1 MISENKAY
9 TLSIFLTILMVFCT
23 YISGY
28 ANENS
33 DPVFIDGARAIRSI
47 AENTPAGV
55 NIGAPVAATD
65 ADGDTLTYSKGW
77 LDGMAFTVDSA
88 TGQIQTKAAL
98 DYETQKL
105 YSFAIFADDGN
116 GGKTV
121 TSVTINV
128 TDVDETPANSAP
140 VFTDGTSATR
150 SIAENT
156 ASGTNIGTAIA
167 ATDADND
174 TLTYTLEGTDA
185 SSFSIVSTS
194 GQLQTK
200 AALDYEAKS
209 SYSVRIT
216 VSDSKLTDTIDVTIN
231 VSDVDENRAPS
242 FAEGT
247 STTRSIAENTAAD
260 TNIGSAVAAT
270 DPDDDT
276 LTYTLGGADAA
287 AFSINNTTGQL
298 QTRAALDYEAKSSY
312 SVRITVSDSK
322 LTDTID
328 VTINVTDVDEN
339 RAPSFTEGN
348 RATRSVAENTGSGQD
363 IGSAVAATDPD
374 DDTLTYTLGGTDAAM
389 FSIVSTSGQL
399 QTNAA
404 LDYEAKSSYSV
415 RITVSDSKLTDS
427 IDVTINVTDVD
438 ENRAPSFTEGN
449 RATRSVAENTGSG
462 QDIGSAVA
470 ATDPDDDTLT
480 YTLGGTDASS
490 FSINSTTGQLRTRAA
505 LDYETKSSYSVR
517 ITVSDSKLTDTIDVT
532 INVTDVD
539 ENRAPSFTEG
549 NRATRSVAEN
559 TGSGQDIGSAVGATD
574 PDTDDTLTYTL
585 GGTDASSFSI
595 VSTSGQLQTSAA
607 LNYESK
613 SSYSVSVSVSDGNGG
628 SDSIDVTI
636 NVTNVNEA
644 PSFANSTATRSIA
657 ENTAANTNIGT
668 AISATDPDTGDTLTY
683 TLGGA
688 DAAAFRINSTNG
700 RLKTRAALDYETKT
714 SYSVRITVSDSE
726 LTDTIDVTVN
736 VTDVDENRAPSF
748 ADGASTTRSVAE
760 NTAANTNI
768 GSAVAAT
775 DPDDDTLTYTLGGT
789 DAAMFRINSTN
800 GQLKT
805 RAALDYETKT
815 SYSVRITVSDS
826 ELTDTID
833 VTVNVTDVDENRAPS
848 FTDGSTTTRS
858 IAENTAA
865 NTNIGSAVAATDP
878 DDDTLTYTL
887 GGTDAAAFSIVS
899 TSGQLRT
906 NAALNYESDASYSVR
921 VSVSDGNGESDS
933 IDVTINVTDVNEA
946 PNFASSTATRSIAEN
961 TGSGEDIGSA
971 VSATDPDDD
980 TLTYT
985 LGGTD
990 ASSFRINSTTGQL
1003 RTRAAL
1009 DYEAKSSYSVT
1020 ITVSDSKLTDSIDV
1034 TINVTD
1040 VDENRA
1046 PSFADGTST
1055 TRSIAENTGPGQDI
1069 GSAVAATDP
1078 DDDTL
1083 TYILGGTDAAM
1094 FSIVSTSGQLQTNAA
1109 LDYEA
1114 KSSYSVRI
1122 TVSDAKLTDTID
1134 VTINVTDVDE
1144 NRAPAFTAGAST
1156 TRSVAENTAADTNIG
1171 SAISA
1176 TDPDDDTLTYT
1187 LGGTDAASFS
1197 IVSTSGQLQTNA
1209 ALNYESKSSYSVT
1222 VDVSDGNGGNDSI
1235 PVTISVTN
1243 VNESPI
1249 FASSTAIRSIAENT
1263 ASGEDIGSAVTATDP
1278 DTGDTLTYSLSGTDA
1293 SSFSIVSTSGQL
1305 QTNAALDYETKT
1317 SYSVRITA
1325 SDSELT
1331 DSIDVTINVT
1341 DVDENRA
1348 PSFAEGTSTT
1358 RSVAENAAAD
1368 TDIGSVVSA
1377 TDPDDDTLTYTLG
1390 GTDAA
1395 AFSIVST
1402 SGQLQTKASLDYETK
1417 SSYSVSVSVSDG
1429 NGGSDSIAVTIN
1441 VTDVNENRAPTFTA
1455 GSSTTRSIAEN
1466 TNSGVNIGSPVA
1478 ATDADTSN
1486 TLTYTLGGT
1495 DAAMFGIV
1503 STSGQLQTKA
1513 ALNYESK
1520 SSYSVKVDVSD
1531 GNGGSDSI
1539 PVTISVT
1546 DVNEAPSFASSTAT
1560 RSIAENTGSGQD
1572 IGSAVGATDPDAGDT
1587 LTYTLGGADAAAFSI
1602 VSTSG
1607 QLQTNVALDYETKSS
1622 YSVTV
1627 TATDDDTLSDTTTV
1641 TISVTNVNEAPN
1653 FATTTATRSIAENTA
1668 ADTNIG
1674 AAITATDVDAN
1685 TTLTYTLGGTD
1696 AASFSIVST
1705 SGQLQTSAAL
1715 DYETKT
1721 SYSVRITVSDSELT
1735 DTIDVTINVTDV
1747 DENRAPSFAEGTSTT
1762 RSIAENTAADTNI
1775 GSAVSATDPD
1785 DDTLTYTV
1793 GGADAASFS
1802 IVSTSGQLQTNAALD
1817 YESKSSYSV
1826 TVSVSDGN
1834 GGSDSIP
1841 VTISVTD
1848 VNEAPSFA
1856 NSTATRS
1863 VAENTAADTNIGAA
1877 ITATDVDANTT
1888 LTYTLGGTDADSF
1901 SIVSTSGQLQTN
1913 AALDYETKASYSV
1926 TVTATDGDNLSDTT
1940 TVTISITDV
1949 NEAPSFATDTA
1960 ARSIA
1965 ENTAA
1970 DTNIGA
1976 AITATDVDANTTL
1989 TYTLGGTD
1997 AAAFSIDSTTGQLQ
2011 TSAALDYE
2019 TKTTYSVRITVSDS
2033 ELTDTIDVTI
2043 NVTDVDENRA
2053 PSFTEGTSTTR
2064 SVAENTAADTN
2075 IGSAV
2080 SATDPDDDT
2089 LTYTVGGTDAAM
2101 FSIDS
2106 TTGQLQTSAAL
2117 DYETKTSYTVTIT
2130 VSDTKL
2136 TDTINVT
2143 VNVTNVD
2150 ENRAP
2155 AFADGASTT
2164 RSVAENTEA
2173 DTNIGSAVSATDPDA
2188 DDTLTYSL
2196 SGADAAAFSID
2207 STTGQLQTSGALD
2220 YETKTSYAV
2229 TITVSD
2235 SELTDT
2241 IDVTI
2246 SVTDV
2251 NEAPSFATTTATRS
2265 IAENTAANTN
2275 IGAAITATDVDAN
2288 TTLAYTLGGAD
2299 AASFS
2304 IVSTSGQLQTNAAL
2318 DYETKSSYS
2327 VTVTATDGDTLSDTI
2342 TVTITVT
2349 NVDEAPSFTEGSSAT
2364 RSVAE
2369 NTAAD
2374 TNIGTA
2380 VAATDPDTGD
2390 TLTYT
2395 LGGADAASFTINSTS
2410 GQLRTSGAL
2419 DYETKTSY
2427 AVTIT
2432 ASDSELTDT
2441 IDVTISVTNV
2451 NEAPSFAT
2459 TTATRSI
2466 AENTAADTNI
2476 GAAITATDVDA
2487 NTTLTY
2493 SLGGADAASFSIVS
2507 TSGQLQTNTALDH
2520 ETKASYAVTVTATD
2534 GGNLSDTI
2542 TVTISVTDVNDAPNF
2557 ATDTAI
2563 RSVAENTAAGTNIGS
2578 AVAATDPDTGDTLT
2592 YTLGGTDA
2600 ASFSIVSTSG
2610 QLRTSTALDY
2620 ETKTSYSV
2628 RITVS
2633 DTELTDTI
2641 DVTINVTNVNEAPS
2655 FTAGS
2660 TATRTIAENTASG
2673 TNIGTAV
2680 TATDVDANTTLT
2692 YTLGGTDAATF
2703 SIVSTSGQLQTSA
2716 ALNYETKTSY
2726 SVKISVADGSGG
2738 SDTIDV
2744 TINVTDVYE
2753 PIIHR
2758 TQQVQDA
2765 IVAKVPGVNH
2775 ADYVTVAHLAAI
2787 TELNLSA
2794 ESITSLK
2801 SGDFNELPALTTL
2814 YLDHNSISDISA
2826 LAGLT
2831 ALTDLD
2837 LSGNSISNISALA
2850 GLTKLT
2856 TLYLDFNSISN
2867 ISALAGL
2874 TKLTYLSL
2882 SNNSISNISAL
2893 AGLTKLTELY
2903 LSFNSISDISA
2914 LEGLTKLTYLSL
2926 SDNSISDY
2934 GPLYR
2939 LLAAIAGIEG
2949 HPGLTF
2955 DINIPPVFTE
2965 GTGTTR
2971 SVAENTASGQDI
2983 GTAVA
2988 ATDAEDDTLT
2998 YSLEGADADSFSMDT
3013 ATGQLQTKAALDYET
3028 KSSYSVTVSVSD
3040 GNGGTDTIAVTINIT
3055 DINDGSPPSFTE
3067 GTSTTRSVAENTPSG
3082 QDIGT
3087 AVAATDADN
3096 DTLTYSLGGTDA
3108 DSFSMDTAT
3117 GQLQT
3122 SGALDYETKSSYS
3135 VTVSVSDGN
3144 GGTDTIAVTINVTNV
3159 TVSTV
3164 SQRTQQVQD
3173 AIVAAVPDVYNADEV
3188 TPAHL
3193 AAITYLDLSYQNI
3206 TSLKSGDFSGLT
3218 GLTDLSLS
3226 GNSISN
3232 ISALSGLTTL
3242 TYLHL
3247 GDNSISNIS
3256 ALSGMTKLTEL
3267 YLWSNSI
3274 SNISALSGMTKLT
3287 RLELSNNTISNVSA
3301 LERLTALTDL
3311 KLSNNS
3317 ISDYNPLRRLLAA
3330 IDGIEDHPGFTLD
3343 INIPPVFT
3351 DGTSTRRYVAEY
3363 TPSGQDI
3370 GDPVS
3375 ATDANKDSLTYSL
3388 EGTDADAFNIDSA
3401 TGQLQTNAALR
3412 YQTKRSYSVTV
3423 SVDDGYSGTDT
3434 IAVTIYVTDVNEASI
3449 TPVNRRT
3456 QEVQDAIVAEVPDA
3470 DSADEVTVAH
3480 LAAITEL
3487 DLSYFSITSLKSGDF
3502 SGLPSLTELN
3512 LDGNSISN
3520 ISPLSGLTKLT
3531 KLYLSANSITN
3542 ISVLRGL
3549 TKLTYLDL
3557 SWNSITSVS
3566 ALERLTTLTTLNLSG
3581 NSISNYDPL
3590 RRLLTAIA
3598 GIEGHPG
3605 LTLDIN
3611 IPPVFTEGTST
3622 TRSVAEYTPP
3632 SQDIGDPVSA
3642 TDADGEYLSYSL
3654 EGTDADSF
3662 SIHGSTGQLQTSAS
3676 LHYQTKRSYS
3686 VTVSV
3691 DDGYEGGTDT
3701 IAVTIY
3707 VTNVNEALI
3716 TPVNQRTQEV
3726 QDAIVGKVS
3735 GVDNADDVTPAHL
3748 AAIIDLSLRSKGITS
3763 LKSSDFSGLSNL
3775 ANLDLSGNSISNISV
3790 LSGLT
3795 KLTELNLSDNSISNI
3810 SVLSGLTKL
3819 TTLYL
3824 ERNAISNVSAL
3835 ERLTKLTNLYLESN
3849 PISDYAPLRR
3859 LKKANPNIYISINI
3873 ENNPP
3878 QFTQGT
3884 NTTRAIAEDA
3894 GFYTDIGEPISATDT
3909 DPYDT
3914 LTYRFAPEPFGT
3926 SDAEIFGIDPTSGQL
3941 YNYDELDY
3949 EEQTSYTVIVEVSDG
3964 NGGMDRITVTIYVR
3978 DVAGAAP
3985 SLETSTLIP
3994 NQTGLLTNFPNP
4006 FNPET
4011 WIPYQLA
4018 KPAEV
4023 TLTIYDIRGVV
4034 VRELKLGHQ
4043 PAGFYHNRSR
4053 AIHWDGRNAFGEK
4066 VATGVY
4072 FYTLKAGNFTATRK
4086 LLIRK

>member
-128 TDVDETPANSAP
+128 TDVDETPANRAP

-216 VSDSKLTDTIDVTIN
+216 VSDSELTDTIDVTIN

-363 IGSAVAATDPD
+363 IGSAV
-374 DDTLTYTLGGTDAAM
+374 
-389 FSIVSTSGQL
+389 S
-399 QTNAA
+399 
-404 LDYEAKSSYSV
+404 
-415 RITVSDSKLTDS
+415 
-427 IDVTINVTDVD
+427 
-438 ENRAPSFTEGN
+438 
-449 RATRSVAENTGSG
+449 
-462 QDIGSAVA
+462 

-490 FSINSTTGQLRTRAA
+490 FRINSTTGQLRTRAA

-933 IDVTINVTDVNEA
+933 IDVTISVTDVNES
-946 PNFASSTATRSIAEN
+946 PIFASSTATRSIAEN

-971 VSATDPDDD
+971 VGATDPDAGD

-990 ASSFRINSTTGQL
+990 AASFSIVSTSGQL
-1003 RTRAAL
+1003 QTRAAL
-1009 DYEAKSSYSVT
+1009 DYETKTAYSVR
-1020 ITVSDSKLTDSIDV
+1020 ITVSDSELTDTIDV

-1094 FSIVSTSGQLQTNAA
+1094 FSIVSTSGQLQTKAA

-1134 VTINVTDVDE
+1134 VRINVTDVSE

-1222 VDVSDGNGGNDSI
+1222 VDVSDGNGGSDSI
-1235 PVTISVTN
+1235 PVTISVTD
-1243 VNESPI
+1243 VNEAPSFANSTATRSIAENTGSGENIGAAITATDVDANTTLAYTLGGADAAAFSIVSTSGQLQTNAALDYETKTTYSVTVTATDGDNLSDTTTVAISVTDVNEAPI

-1263 ASGEDIGSAVTATDP
+1263 GSGEDIGSAVTATDP

-1341 DVDENRA
+1341 DVDEN
-1348 PSFAEGTSTT
+1348 S
-1358 RSVAENAAAD
+1358 
-1368 TDIGSVVSA
+1368 
-1377 TDPDDDTLTYTLG
+1377 
-1390 GTDAA
+1390 
-1395 AFSIVST
+1395 
-1402 SGQLQTKASLDYETK
+1402 
-1417 SSYSVSVSVSDG
+1417 
-1429 NGGSDSIAVTIN
+1429 
-1441 VTDVNENRAPTFTA
+1441 APTFTA
-1455 GSSTTRSIAEN
+1455 GSSTTRSITEN
-1466 TNSGVNIGSPVA
+1466 TNSGVNIGSPIA

-1546 DVNEAPSFASSTAT
+1546 DVNESPNFASSTAT
-1560 RSIAENTGSGQD
+1560 RSIAENTASGEN
-1572 IGSAVGATDPDAGDT
+1572 IGSAVGATDPDTGDT

-1641 TISVTNVNEAPN
+1641 TISVTDVNEAPN
-1653 FATTTATRSIAENTA
+1653 FATNTATRSVAENTA

-1747 DENRAPSFAEGTSTT
+1747 DENRAPAFAEGTSTT
-1762 RSIAENTAADTNI
+1762 RSVAENTAADTNI
-1775 GSAVSATDPD
+1775 GSAVAATDPD

-1817 YESKSSYSV
+1817 YETKTSYSV

-1901 SIVSTSGQLQTN
+1901 SIVSTSGQLQTR
-1913 AALDYETKASYSV
+1913 AALDYETKSSYSV
-1926 TVTATDGDNLSDTT
+1926 IVAVSDGNGGSDSIV
-1940 TVTISITDV
+1940 VTINVTDV
-1949 NEAPSFATDTA
+1949 DENRAPSFTEGTSTT
-1960 ARSIA
+1960 RSIA

-1970 DTNIGA
+1970 DTNIGSA
-1976 AITATDVDANTTL
+1976 VSATDPDEDTL

-1997 AAAFSIDSTTGQLQ
+1997 AAMFSIVSTSGQLQ
-2011 TSAALDYE
+2011 TSGALDYE
-2019 TKTTYSVRITVSDS
+2019 TKTSYSVRITASDS

-2053 PSFTEGTSTTR
+2053 PS
-2064 SVAENTAADTN
+2064 
-2075 IGSAV
+2075 
-2080 SATDPDDDT
+2080 
-2089 LTYTVGGTDAAM
+2089 
-2101 FSIDS
+2101 
-2106 TTGQLQTSAAL
+2106 
-2117 DYETKTSYTVTIT
+2117 
-2130 VSDTKL
+2130 
-2136 TDTINVT
+2136 
-2143 VNVTNVD
+2143 
-2150 ENRAP
+2150 
-2155 AFADGASTT
+2155 FADGASTT

-2207 STTGQLQTSGALD
+2207 STNGQLQTSAALDYETKTSYSVTITVSDSELTDTIDVTISVTNVNEAPNFATTTATRSIAENTAANTNIGTAVTATDVDANTTLAYTLGGADASSFSIVSTSGQLQTSAALDHETKATYTVIVTATDGGNLSDTISVTISVTDVNDAPNFATDTAIRSVAENTAADTNIGTAVAATDPDTGDTLTYTLGGADAASFTINSTNGQLQTSGALD

-2251 NEAPSFATTTATRS
+2251 NEAPNFA
-2265 IAENTAANTN
+2265 
-2275 IGAAITATDVDAN
+2275 
-2288 TTLAYTLGGAD
+2288 
-2299 AASFS
+2299 
-2304 IVSTSGQLQTNAAL
+2304 
-2318 DYETKSSYS
+2318 
-2327 VTVTATDGDTLSDTI
+2327 
-2342 TVTITVT
+2342 
-2349 NVDEAPSFTEGSSAT
+2349 
-2364 RSVAE
+2364 
-2369 NTAAD
+2369 
-2374 TNIGTA
+2374 
-2380 VAATDPDTGD
+2380 
-2390 TLTYT
+2390 
-2395 LGGADAASFTINSTS
+2395 NS
-2410 GQLRTSGAL
+2410 
-2419 DYETKTSY
+2419 
-2427 AVTIT
+2427 
-2432 ASDSELTDT
+2432 
-2441 IDVTISVTNV
+2441 
-2451 NEAPSFAT
+2451 
-2459 TTATRSI
+2459 TATRSI

-2487 NTTLTY
+2487 NTTLAYT
-2493 SLGGADAASFSIVS
+2493 LGGADASSFSIVS
-2507 TSGQLQTNTALDH
+2507 TSGQLQTSAALDH
-2520 ETKASYAVTVTATD
+2520 ETKATYTVIVTATD

-2542 TVTISVTDVNDAPNF
+2542 SVTISVTDVNDAPNF

-2563 RSVAENTAAGTNIGS
+2563 RSVAENTAADTNIGT

-2673 TNIGTAV
+2673 TNIGAAV

-2738 SDTIDV
+2738 TDTIDV

-2765 IVAKVPGVNH
+2765 IVAAVPGVNH

-2787 TELNLSA
+2787 TSLDLSA

-2801 SGDFNELPALTTL
+2801 SGDFNELPALTHL
-2814 YLDHNSISDISA
+2814 NLSGNSISNISV
-2826 LAGLT
+2826 LSGLT
-2831 ALTDLD
+2831 ALTRLDLSNNSISNISALTDLTGLTGLD
-2837 LSGNSISNISALA
+2837 LSGNSISNISALE
-2850 GLTKLT
+2850 GLTGLT
-2856 TLYLDFNSISN
+2856 TLD
-2867 ISALAGL
+2867 
-2874 TKLTYLSL
+2874 
-2882 SNNSISNISAL
+2882 
-2893 AGLTKLTELY
+2893 
-2903 LSFNSISDISA
+2903 LSFNSISDISK
-2914 LEGLTKLTYLSL
+2914 LEGLTKLTYLYL
-2926 SDNSISDY
+2926 LGNPISDY
-2934 GPLYR
+2934 GPLRR
-2939 LLAAIAGIEG
+2939 LWAAIDGIEG
-2949 HPGLTF
+2949 HPGLTL

-2971 SVAENTASGQDI
+2971 SVPENTPSGQDI
-2983 GTAVA
+2983 GDPVS
-2988 ATDAEDDTLT
+2988 ATDADNYVLD
-2998 YSLEGADADSFSMDT
+2998 YSLEGADADSFSIDGS
-3013 ATGQLQTKAALDYET
+3013 TGQLQTSAALDYET

-3040 GNGGTDTIAVTINIT
+3040 GNGGTDTIAVTINVT
-3055 DINDGSPPSFTE
+3055 DVNFPPSFTD
-3067 GTSTTRSVAENTPSG
+3067 GDTTARSVAENTPSG

-3096 DTLTYSLGGTDA
+3096 DTLTYSLGGADA
-3108 DSFSMDTAT
+3108 ASFSIVSTS
-3117 GQLQT
+3117 GQLRT
-3122 SGALDYETKSSYS
+3122 RAALNYRTKSSYS
-3135 VTVSVSDGN
+3135 VTVSVADGK
-3144 GGTDTIAVTINVTNV
+3144 GGTDSITVTINVTNV
-3159 TVSTV
+3159 PVNR
-3164 SQRTQQVQD
+3164 RTQQVED
-3173 AIVAAVPDVYNADEV
+3173 AIVAAVPDADNADEV
-3188 TPAHL
+3188 TSAHL
-3193 AAITYLDLSYQNI
+3193 AAITRLEIRYAGI
-3206 TSLKSGDFSGLT
+3206 TSLKSSDFSGLT
-3218 GLTDLSLS
+3218 GLTGLDLS

-3232 ISALSGLTTL
+3232 ISALSGLTKL
-3242 TYLHL
+3242 TYLSL
-3247 GDNSISNIS
+3247 ANNS
-3256 ALSGMTKLTEL
+3256 
-3267 YLWSNSI
+3267 
-3274 SNISALSGMTKLT
+3274 
-3287 RLELSNNTISNVSA
+3287 ISNVSA
-3301 LERLTALTDL
+3301 LERLTALTYL
-3311 KLSNNS
+3311 YLSGNP
-3317 ISDYNPLRRLLAA
+3317 ISDYDPLRRLLAA
-3330 IDGIEDHPGFTLD
+3330 IAGIEEHPGLTLD

-3351 DGTSTRRYVAEY
+3351 EGTRTTRSVAEY

-3423 SVDDGYSGTDT
+3423 SVDDGYEGGTDT
-3434 IAVTIYVTDVNEASI
+3434 IAVTINVTDVNEASI
-3449 TPVNRRT
+3449 TPVNKRT
-3456 QEVQDAIVAEVPDA
+3456 QQVQDAILAEVPEA
-3470 DSADEVTVAH
+3470 DNADEVTVAH
-3480 LAAITEL
+3480 LAAITDL
-3487 DLSYFSITSLKSGDF
+3487 DLAYENIASLKSGDF
-3502 SGLPSLTELN
+3502 SGLPSLTELV
-3512 LDGNSISN
+3512 LSGNSISN
-3520 ISPLSGLTKLT
+3520 ISVLS
-3531 KLYLSANSITN
+3531 
-3542 ISVLRGL
+3542 GL

-3557 SWNSITSVS
+3557 SWNSISNIWTLSGLTKLTYLDLSGNSITSVS
-3566 ALERLTTLTTLNLSG
+3566 VLERLTTLTDLKLSD
-3581 NSISNYDPL
+3581 NPISNYDPL

-3598 GIEGHPG
+3598 GIEGHQG
-3605 LTLDIN
+3605 LRLDIN
-3611 IPPVFTEGTST
+3611 IPPVFTEGTRT

-3662 SIHGSTGQLQTSAS
+3662 SIHGSTGQLQTSAA

-3726 QDAIVGKVS
+3726 QDAIVDKVS

-3748 AAIIDLSLRSKGITS
+3748 AAITDFSLRSEGITS

-3775 ANLDLSGNSISNISV
+3775 ANLD
-3790 LSGLT
+3790 
-3795 KLTELNLSDNSISNI
+3795 LSDNSISNI

-3873 ENNPP
+3873 DNNPP

-3884 NTTRAIAEDA
+3884 NTTRYIPEDA
-3894 GFYTDIGEPISATDT
+3894 ISYTDIGEPISATDT

-3941 YNYDELDY
+3941 YTYAELDY
-3949 EEQTSYTVIVEVSDG
+3949 EEQTFHKVVVDVSDG

>member
-276 LTYTLGGADAA
+276 LTYTLSGADAA

-348 RATRSVAENTGSGQD
+348 TATRSVAENTGSG
-363 IGSAVAATDPD
+363 
-374 DDTLTYTLGGTDAAM
+374 
-389 FSIVSTSGQL
+389 
-399 QTNAA
+399 
-404 LDYEAKSSYSV
+404 E
-415 RITVSDSKLTDS
+415 
-427 IDVTINVTDVD
+427 
-438 ENRAPSFTEGN
+438 
-449 RATRSVAENTGSG
+449 
-462 QDIGSAVA
+462 
-470 ATDPDDDTLT
+470 
-480 YTLGGTDASS
+480 
-490 FSINSTTGQLRTRAA
+490 
-505 LDYETKSSYSVR
+505 
-517 ITVSDSKLTDTIDVT
+517 
-532 INVTDVD
+532 
-539 ENRAPSFTEG
+539 
-549 NRATRSVAEN
+549 
-559 TGSGQDIGSAVGATD
+559 DIGSAVGATD

-683 TLGGA
+683 TLGGT

-714 SYSVRITVSDSE
+714 SYTVTITVSDSE
-726 LTDTIDVTVN
+726 LTDTIDVTIN

-748 ADGASTTRSVAE
+748 ADGASTTRSIAE

-815 SYSVRITVSDS
+815 SYTVTITVSDS

-833 VTVNVTDVDENRAPS
+833 VTV
-848 FTDGSTTTRS
+848 
-858 IAENTAA
+858 
-865 NTNIGSAVAATDP
+865 
-878 DDDTLTYTL
+878 
-887 GGTDAAAFSIVS
+887 
-899 TSGQLRT
+899 
-906 NAALNYESDASYSVR
+906 
-921 VSVSDGNGESDS
+921 
-933 IDVTINVTDVNEA
+933 
-946 PNFASSTATRSIAEN
+946 
-961 TGSGEDIGSA
+961 
-971 VSATDPDDD
+971 
-980 TLTYT
+980 
-985 LGGTD
+985 
-990 ASSFRINSTTGQL
+990 
-1003 RTRAAL
+1003 
-1009 DYEAKSSYSVT
+1009 
-1020 ITVSDSKLTDSIDV
+1020 
-1034 TINVTD
+1034 NVTD

-1069 GSAVAATDP
+1069 GSAVSATDP

-1094 FSIVSTSGQLQTNAA
+1094 FSIVSTSGQLQTKAA

-1134 VTINVTDVDE
+1134 VTINVTDVSE

-1187 LGGTDAASFS
+1187 LGGTDA
-1197 IVSTSGQLQTNA
+1197 
-1209 ALNYESKSSYSVT
+1209 
-1222 VDVSDGNGGNDSI
+1222 
-1235 PVTISVTN
+1235 
-1243 VNESPI
+1243 
-1249 FASSTAIRSIAENT
+1249 
-1263 ASGEDIGSAVTATDP
+1263 
-1278 DTGDTLTYSLSGTDA
+1278 

-1317 SYSVRITA
+1317 SYSVRITV

-1331 DSIDVTINVT
+1331 DTIDVTINVT

-1348 PSFAEGTSTT
+1348 PSFADGTSTT
-1358 RSVAENAAAD
+1358 RSIAENTAAD
-1368 TDIGSVVSA
+1368 TNIGSAISA
-1377 TDPDDDTLTYTLG
+1377 TDPDDDTLTYTLGGTDAASFSIVSTSGQLQTSAALNYESKSSYSVTVDVSDGNGGSDSIPVTISVTDVNEAPIFANSTAARSIAENTGSGEDIGAAITATDVDANTTLTYTLGGADAASFSIVSTSGQLQTNAALDYETKTSYSVTITVSDSKLTDTIDVTINVTDVDENRAPAFADGTSTTRSIAENTAADTNIGSAISATDSDDDTLTYTLG

-1441 VTDVNENRAPTFTA
+1441 VTDVNENRAPEFTA

-1466 TNSGVNIGSPVA
+1466 TNSGVNIGSPIA

-1546 DVNEAPSFASSTAT
+1546 DVNESPNFASSTAT
-1560 RSIAENTGSGQD
+1560 RSIAENTASGEN
-1572 IGSAVGATDPDAGDT
+1572 IGSAVTATDPDTDDT

-1607 QLQTNVALDYETKSS
+1607 QLQTNAALDYETKSS

-1721 SYSVRITVSDSELT
+1721 TYSVRITVSDSELT

-1747 DENRAPSFAEGTSTT
+1747 DENRAPAFAEGTSTT

-1817 YESKSSYSV
+1817 YETKTSYSV
-1826 TVSVSDGN
+1826 SVSVSDGN

-1841 VTISVTD
+1841 VTINVTN
-1848 VNEAPSFA
+1848 VNEAPNFA

-1888 LTYTLGGTDADSF
+1888 LTYTLCGTDADSF

-1926 TVTATDGDNLSDTT
+1926 TVTATDGGNLSDTT

-1949 NEAPSFATDTA
+1949 NESPSFATDTA

-2019 TKTTYSVRITVSDS
+2019 TKT
-2033 ELTDTIDVTI
+2033 
-2043 NVTDVDENRA
+2043 
-2053 PSFTEGTSTTR
+2053 
-2064 SVAENTAADTN
+2064 
-2075 IGSAV
+2075 
-2080 SATDPDDDT
+2080 
-2089 LTYTVGGTDAAM
+2089 
-2101 FSIDS
+2101 
-2106 TTGQLQTSAAL
+2106 
-2117 DYETKTSYTVTIT
+2117 SYTVTIT

-2164 RSVAENTEA
+2164 RSVAENTAA
-2173 DTNIGSAVSATDPDA
+2173 DTNIGSAVSATDPDT

-2196 SGADAAAFSID
+2196 SGADAAAFSIV
-2207 STTGQLQTSGALD
+2207 STSGQLQTSGALD
-2220 YETKTSYAV
+2220 YETKTSYSV
-2229 TITVSD
+2229 TITASD

-2246 SVTDV
+2246 SVTNV

-2318 DYETKSSYS
+2318 DHETKASYS

-2374 TNIGTA
+2374 TNIGSA

-2432 ASDSELTDT
+2432 VSDSELTDT

-2466 AENTAADTNI
+2466 AENTAANTNI

-2507 TSGQLQTNTALDH
+2507 TSGQLQTNAALDH

-2563 RSVAENTAAGTNIGS
+2563 RSVAENTAADTNIGT
-2578 AVAATDPDTGDTLT
+2578 AVTATDPDTGDTLT

-2738 SDTIDV
+2738 TDTIDV
-2744 TINVTDVYE
+2744 TIDVTDVYE

-2787 TELNLSA
+2787 TELNLSSK
-2794 ESITSLK
+2794 SITSLK
-2801 SGDFNELPALTTL
+2801 SGDFNELPALATL
-2814 YLDHNSISDISA
+2814 DLSFNSISDISA
-2826 LAGLT
+2826 LADLT
-2831 ALTDLD
+2831 ALATLY
-2837 LSGNSISNISALA
+2837 LSANSISNISTLAGLTTLTDLSLSDNSISDISTLA

-2856 TLYLDFNSISN
+2856 TLNLSDNSISN

-2874 TKLTYLSL
+2874 TKLTYLNL
-2882 SNNSISNISAL
+2882 GGNSISNISAL

-2903 LSFNSISDISA
+2903 LSGNSISNISALAGLTKLEYLYLSGNSISNISTLAGLTALTWLDLGGNSISDISA
-2914 LEGLTKLTYLSL
+2914 LAGLTKLTTLYLSNNSISDISTLASLTTLTDLKL
-2926 SDNSISDY
+2926 SGNPISDY

-2939 LLAAIAGIEG
+2939 LLAAIDGIEG
-2949 HPGLTF
+2949 HPGLTL

-2971 SVAENTASGQDI
+2971 SIAENTASGQDI
-2983 GTAVA
+2983 GTPVA
-2988 ATDAEDDTLT
+2988 ATDADNDTLT
-2998 YSLEGADADSFSMDT
+2998 YSLEGADADSFSVDT
-3013 ATGQLQTKAALDYET
+3013 ATGQLQTSGALDYET
-3028 KSSYSVTVSVSD
+3028 KTSYSVTVSVSD

-3067 GTSTTRSVAENTPSG
+3067 GTSTTRSVAENTASG

-3108 DSFSMDTAT
+3108 ASFSINAFT
-3117 GQLQT
+3117 GQLRT
-3122 SGALDYETKSSYS
+3122 SAALDYETKTSYS

-3144 GGTDTIAVTINVTNV
+3144 NGTDTINVTINVTNV
-3159 TVSTV
+3159 NEGLVTPVNR
-3164 SQRTQQVQD
+3164 RTQQVQD
-3173 AIVAAVPDVYNADEV
+3173 AIVKAVPGVDNADDV
-3188 TPAHL
+3188 TSAHL
-3193 AAITYLDLSYQNI
+3193 TAITYLDLGYKGI
-3206 TSLKSGDFSGLT
+3206 TSLKSGDFSGLPSLT
-3218 GLTDLSLS
+3218 ELHLSGNSISNISVLSGLTKLRELYLSD
-3226 GNSISN
+3226 NSISN
-3232 ISALSGLTTL
+3232 ISALSGLTKL
-3242 TYLHL
+3242 TKLYLS
-3247 GDNSISNIS
+3247 DNS
-3256 ALSGMTKLTEL
+3256 
-3267 YLWSNSI
+3267 
-3274 SNISALSGMTKLT
+3274 
-3287 RLELSNNTISNVSA
+3287 ISNVSA
-3301 LERLTALTDL
+3301 LEGLTALTYLDL
-3311 KLSNNS
+3311 SGNP
-3317 ISDYNPLRRLLAA
+3317 ISDYDPLRRLLAA
-3330 IDGIEDHPGFTLD
+3330 IDEIEEHQGITLD

-3351 DGTSTRRYVAEY
+3351 DGTRTTRYVAEY

-3412 YQTKRSYSVTV
+3412 YHTKSSYSVTV
-3423 SVDDGYSGTDT
+3423 SVDDGYEGGTDT

-3449 TPVNRRT
+3449 TPVNKRT
-3456 QEVQDAIVAEVPDA
+3456 QQVQDAILEEVPEA
-3470 DSADEVTVAH
+3470 DNADEVTVAH

-3487 DLSYFSITSLKSGDF
+3487 DLAYEGIASLKSGDF
-3502 SGLPSLTELN
+3502 SGLPSLTELD
-3512 LDGNSISN
+3512 LSGNSISN
-3520 ISPLSGLTKLT
+3520 ISVLS
-3531 KLYLSANSITN
+3531 
-3542 ISVLRGL
+3542 GL

-3557 SWNSITSVS
+3557 SWNSISNIWTLSGLTKLTYLDLSGNSITSVS
-3566 ALERLTTLTTLNLSG
+3566 ALERLTTLTELNLSD
-3581 NSISNYDPL
+3581 NSIANYDPL
-3590 RRLLTAIA
+3590 RRLLTAID
-3598 GIEGHPG
+3598 GIEGHQG

-3611 IPPVFTEGTST
+3611 IPPVFTEGTRT

-3662 SIHGSTGQLQTSAS
+3662 SINGSTGQLQTSAA
-3676 LHYQTKRSYS
+3676 LNYQTKRSYS

-3701 IAVTIY
+3701 IAVTIN

-3726 QDAIVGKVS
+3726 QDAIVDKVS

-3748 AAIIDLSLRSKGITS
+3748 AAIIDLRLRSKGITS
-3763 LKSSDFSGLSNL
+3763 LKAGDFSGLSNL
-3775 ANLDLSGNSISNISV
+3775 ANLD
-3790 LSGLT
+3790 
-3795 KLTELNLSDNSISNI
+3795 LSDNSISNI

-3824 ERNAISNVSAL
+3824 ERNVISSVSVL

-3873 ENNPP
+3873 DNNPP

-3884 NTTRAIAEDA
+3884 STTRYIPEDA
-3894 GFYTDIGEPISATDT
+3894 ISYTDIGEPISATDT

-3914 LTYRFAPEPFGT
+3914 LTYSFAPEPFGT

-3941 YNYDELDY
+3941 YTYAELDY
-3949 EEQTSYTVIVEVSDG
+3949 EEQTSYTVIVDVSDG

>member
-1 MISENKAY
+1 MISKNKAY

-156 ASGTNIGTAIA
+156 ASDTNIGTAIA

-322 LTDTID
+322 LTDSIDVTINVTDVDENRAPSFTEGNRATRSVAENTGSGQDIGSAVSATDPDDDTLTYTLGGTDASSFSINSTTGQLQTSGALDYETKSSYSVRITVSDSKLTDTID

-374 DDTLTYTLGGTDAAM
+374 DDTLTYTLGGTDAAS

-404 LDYEAKSSYSV
+404 LDYEA
-415 RITVSDSKLTDS
+415 
-427 IDVTINVTDVD
+427 
-438 ENRAPSFTEGN
+438 
-449 RATRSVAENTGSG
+449 
-462 QDIGSAVA
+462 
-470 ATDPDDDTLT
+470 
-480 YTLGGTDASS
+480 
-490 FSINSTTGQLRTRAA
+490 
-505 LDYETKSSYSVR
+505 KSSYSVR

-549 NRATRSVAEN
+549 NTATRSVAEN

-683 TLGGA
+683 TLGGT

-700 RLKTRAALDYETKT
+700 RLKTRAALDYETKS

-726 LTDTIDVTVN
+726 LTDTIDVTIN

-748 ADGASTTRSVAE
+748 TDGSTTTRSVAE
-760 NTAANTNI
+760 NTGSGQNI

-858 IAENTAA
+858 IAENT
-865 NTNIGSAVAATDP
+865 
-878 DDDTLTYTL
+878 
-887 GGTDAAAFSIVS
+887 
-899 TSGQLRT
+899 
-906 NAALNYESDASYSVR
+906 
-921 VSVSDGNGESDS
+921 
-933 IDVTINVTDVNEA
+933 
-946 PNFASSTATRSIAEN
+946 
-961 TGSGEDIGSA
+961 
-971 VSATDPDDD
+971 
-980 TLTYT
+980 
-985 LGGTD
+985 
-990 ASSFRINSTTGQL
+990 
-1003 RTRAAL
+1003 
-1009 DYEAKSSYSVT
+1009 
-1020 ITVSDSKLTDSIDV
+1020 
-1034 TINVTD
+1034 
-1040 VDENRA
+1040 
-1046 PSFADGTST
+1046 
-1055 TRSIAENTGPGQDI
+1055 GPGQDI

-1094 FSIVSTSGQLQTNAA
+1094 FSIVSTSGQLQTKAA

-1134 VTINVTDVDE
+1134 VRINVTDVSE

-1209 ALNYESKSSYSVT
+1209 ALDYETKTSYSVRITVSDSELTDTIDVTINVTDVDENRAPSFADGTSTTRSIAENTAADTNIGSAISATDPDDDTLTYTLGGTDAASFSIVSTSGQLQTNAALNYESKSSYSVS
-1222 VDVSDGNGGNDSI
+1222 VSVSDGNGGNDSI
-1235 PVTISVTN
+1235 PVTISVTD
-1243 VNESPI
+1243 VNEAPS
-1249 FASSTAIRSIAENT
+1249 FATTTATRSIAENT
-1263 ASGEDIGSAVTATDP
+1263 ASDEDIGSAVTATDP

-1317 SYSVRITA
+1317 TYSVRITA

-1341 DVDENRA
+1341 DVD
-1348 PSFAEGTSTT
+1348 
-1358 RSVAENAAAD
+1358 
-1368 TDIGSVVSA
+1368 
-1377 TDPDDDTLTYTLG
+1377 
-1390 GTDAA
+1390 
-1395 AFSIVST
+1395 
-1402 SGQLQTKASLDYETK
+1402 
-1417 SSYSVSVSVSDG
+1417 
-1429 NGGSDSIAVTIN
+1429 
-1441 VTDVNENRAPTFTA
+1441 ENRAPTFTA

-1520 SSYSVKVDVSD
+1520 SSYSVTVSVSD

-1641 TISVTNVNEAPN
+1641 TISVTDVNEAPN

-1668 ADTNIG
+1668 ADTNIGAAITATDVDANTTLTYTLGGTDAASFSIVSTSGQLQTSAALDYETKTTYSVRITVSDSELTDTIDVTINVTDVDENRAPAFAEGTSTTRSIAENTAADTNIGSAVSATDPDDDTLTYTVGGADAAAFSINSTTGQLQASAALDYETKTSYSVTVSVSDGNGGSDSIPVTISVTDVNEAPSFANSTATRSIAENTAAETNIGAAITATDVDANTTLTYTLGGTDADSFSIVSTSGQLQTNAALDYETKSSYSVTVTATDDDSLSDTTTVTISITDVNEAPSFATDTAARSIAENTAAETNIG

-1747 DENRAPSFAEGTSTT
+1747 DENRAPSFA
-1762 RSIAENTAADTNI
+1762 D
-1775 GSAVSATDPD
+1775 
-1785 DDTLTYTV
+1785 
-1793 GGADAASFS
+1793 GA
-1802 IVSTSGQLQTNAALD
+1802 
-1817 YESKSSYSV
+1817 
-1826 TVSVSDGN
+1826 
-1834 GGSDSIP
+1834 
-1841 VTISVTD
+1841 
-1848 VNEAPSFA
+1848 
-1856 NSTATRS
+1856 
-1863 VAENTAADTNIGAA
+1863 
-1877 ITATDVDANTT
+1877 
-1888 LTYTLGGTDADSF
+1888 
-1901 SIVSTSGQLQTN
+1901 
-1913 AALDYETKASYSV
+1913 
-1926 TVTATDGDNLSDTT
+1926 
-1940 TVTISITDV
+1940 
-1949 NEAPSFATDTA
+1949 
-1960 ARSIA
+1960 
-1965 ENTAA
+1965 
-1970 DTNIGA
+1970 
-1976 AITATDVDANTTL
+1976 
-1989 TYTLGGTD
+1989 
-1997 AAAFSIDSTTGQLQ
+1997 
-2011 TSAALDYE
+2011 
-2019 TKTTYSVRITVSDS
+2019 
-2033 ELTDTIDVTI
+2033 
-2043 NVTDVDENRA
+2043 
-2053 PSFTEGTSTTR
+2053 STTR

-2080 SATDPDDDT
+2080 SATDPDT
-2089 LTYTVGGTDAAM
+2089 
-2101 FSIDS
+2101 
-2106 TTGQLQTSAAL
+2106 
-2117 DYETKTSYTVTIT
+2117 
-2130 VSDTKL
+2130 
-2136 TDTINVT
+2136 
-2143 VNVTNVD
+2143 
-2150 ENRAP
+2150 
-2155 AFADGASTT
+2155 
-2164 RSVAENTEA
+2164 
-2173 DTNIGSAVSATDPDA
+2173 

-2207 STTGQLQTSGALD
+2207 STTGQLQTSAALD
-2220 YETKTSYAV
+2220 YETKTSYSV

-2246 SVTDV
+2246 SVTNV

-2318 DYETKSSYS
+2318 DHETKASYS

-2395 LGGADAASFTINSTS
+2395 LGGTDAASFTINSTN

-2432 ASDSELTDT
+2432 VSDSELTDT
-2441 IDVTISVTNV
+2441 IDVTISVTDV
-2451 NEAPSFAT
+2451 NEAPNFAT

-2493 SLGGADAASFSIVS
+2493 TLGGADAAAFSIVS
-2507 TSGQLQTNTALDH
+2507 TSGQLQTNAALDH
-2520 ETKASYAVTVTATD
+2520 ETKSSYSVTITATD

-2563 RSVAENTAAGTNIGS
+2563 RSVAENTAADTNIGT

-2673 TNIGTAV
+2673 TNIGAAV

-2738 SDTIDV
+2738 TDTIDV

-2765 IVAKVPGVNH
+2765 IVAAVPGVNH

-2787 TELNLSA
+2787 TSLDLSS

-2801 SGDFNELPALTTL
+2801 SGDFNELPALTHL
-2814 YLDHNSISDISA
+2814 Y
-2826 LAGLT
+2826 
-2831 ALTDLD
+2831 
-2837 LSGNSISNISALA
+2837 LSGNSISNISVLS
-2850 GLTKLT
+2850 GLTALID
-2856 TLYLDFNSISN
+2856 LD
-2867 ISALAGL
+2867 
-2874 TKLTYLSL
+2874 L

-2893 AGLTKLTELY
+2893 TDLTGLTGLDLSFNSISNISALTDLTKLTDLD
-2903 LSFNSISDISA
+2903 LGGNSISDISA
-2914 LEGLTKLTYLSL
+2914 LEGLTKLTYLDLDGNSISDISKLESLTKLTNLDLGGNSISDISALAGLTKLTTLSL
-2926 SDNSISDY
+2926 SNNSISDISTLASLTTLTDLKLSGNPISDY

-2939 LLAAIAGIEG
+2939 LLAAIDGIEG
-2949 HPGLTF
+2949 HPGLTL

-2971 SVAENTASGQDI
+2971 SIAENTASGQDI
-2983 GTAVA
+2983 GTPVA
-2988 ATDAEDDTLT
+2988 ATDVEDDTLT
-2998 YSLEGADADSFSMDT
+2998 YSLEGADADSFSIDT
-3013 ATGQLQTKAALDYET
+3013 ATGQLRTSAALDYET
-3028 KSSYSVTVSVSD
+3028 KTSYSVTVSVSD

-3067 GTSTTRSVAENTPSG
+3067 GTSTTRSVAENTASG

-3108 DSFSMDTAT
+3108 ASFSINTFT
-3117 GQLQT
+3117 GQLRT
-3122 SGALDYETKSSYS
+3122 SAALDYETKTSYS

-3144 GGTDTIAVTINVTNV
+3144 NGTDTIAVTINVTNINEGLV
-3159 TVSTV
+3159 TPINR
-3164 SQRTQQVQD
+3164 RTQEVQD
-3173 AIVAAVPDVYNADEV
+3173 AIVAAVPGVDNADDV
-3188 TPAHL
+3188 TSAHL
-3193 AAITYLDLSYQNI
+3193 TAITYLDLGYKGI
-3206 TSLKSGDFSGLT
+3206 TSLKSGDFSGLPS
-3218 GLTDLSLS
+3218 LTELDLS

-3232 ISALSGLTTL
+3232 ISVLSGLTKL
-3242 TYLHL
+3242 RELNL
-3247 GDNSISNIS
+3247 SDNSISNIS
-3256 ALSGMTKLTEL
+3256 ALRGLTKLTML
-3267 YLWSNSI
+3267 YLKNNS
-3274 SNISALSGMTKLT
+3274 
-3287 RLELSNNTISNVSA
+3287 ISNVSA
-3301 LERLTALTDL
+3301 LEGLTALTYLDL
-3311 KLSNNS
+3311 SGNPISNY
-3317 ISDYNPLRRLLAA
+3317 DPLRRLLAA
-3330 IDGIEDHPGFTLD
+3330 IDEIEEHPGLRLD

-3363 TPSGQDI
+3363 TPSDQDI

-3375 ATDANKDSLTYSL
+3375 ATDANKDYLT
-3388 EGTDADAFNIDSA
+3388 
-3401 TGQLQTNAALR
+3401 
-3412 YQTKRSYSVTV
+3412 
-3423 SVDDGYSGTDT
+3423 
-3434 IAVTIYVTDVNEASI
+3434 
-3449 TPVNRRT
+3449 
-3456 QEVQDAIVAEVPDA
+3456 
-3470 DSADEVTVAH
+3470 
-3480 LAAITEL
+3480 
-3487 DLSYFSITSLKSGDF
+3487 
-3502 SGLPSLTELN
+3502 
-3512 LDGNSISN
+3512 
-3520 ISPLSGLTKLT
+3520 
-3531 KLYLSANSITN
+3531 
-3542 ISVLRGL
+3542 
-3549 TKLTYLDL
+3549 
-3557 SWNSITSVS
+3557 
-3566 ALERLTTLTTLNLSG
+3566 
-3581 NSISNYDPL
+3581 
-3590 RRLLTAIA
+3590 
-3598 GIEGHPG
+3598 
-3605 LTLDIN
+3605 
-3611 IPPVFTEGTST
+3611 
-3622 TRSVAEYTPP
+3622 
-3632 SQDIGDPVSA
+3632 
-3642 TDADGEYLSYSL
+3642 YSL

-3662 SIHGSTGQLQTSAS
+3662 SINSSTGQLQTNAA
-3676 LHYQTKRSYS
+3676 LRYQTKRSYS

-3707 VTNVNEALI
+3707 VTDVNEASI

-3748 AAIIDLSLRSKGITS
+3748 AAITDLRLRSEGITS
-3763 LKSSDFSGLSNL
+3763 LKSGDFSGLSNL
-3775 ANLDLSGNSISNISV
+3775 ANLDLSDNSISNISV

-3795 KLTELNLSDNSISNI
+3795 KLTELNLSDNIISNI
-3810 SVLSGLTKL
+3810 SQLSSLTKL

-3824 ERNAISNVSAL
+3824 ERNAISNVSVL
-3835 ERLTKLTNLYLESN
+3835 ERLTKLTYLSLESN

-3859 LKKANPNIYISINI
+3859 LKKANPTLYISINI

-3878 QFTQGT
+3878 QFTQGSS
-3884 NTTRAIAEDA
+3884 TTRAIAEDA
-3894 GFYTDIGEPISATDT
+3894 ISYTDIGEPISATDT

-3914 LTYRFAPEPFGT
+3914 LTYSFAPEPFGT
-3926 SDAEIFGIDPTSGQL
+3926 SDADIFGIDSSSGQL
-3941 YNYDELDY
+3941 YTYEELDY
-3949 EEQTSYTVIVEVSDG
+3949 EEQTSYTVVVDVSDG

-3985 SLETSTLIP
+3985 SLETSTIIP

-4072 FYTLKAGNFTATRK
+4072 FYTLKAGDFTATRK